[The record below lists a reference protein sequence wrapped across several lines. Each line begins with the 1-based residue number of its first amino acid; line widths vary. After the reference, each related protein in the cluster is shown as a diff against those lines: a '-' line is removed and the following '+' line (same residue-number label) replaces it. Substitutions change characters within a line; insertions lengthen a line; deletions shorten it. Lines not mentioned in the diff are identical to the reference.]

1 MSFQRVLLRFSK
13 KGETRFLSHHD
24 LMRLFERAV
33 RRAELPVRMTE
44 GFNPHPKLA
53 ILLAL
58 PLGAEADEEPLEVEL
73 EEPILPSD
81 VGARLD
87 AQLPRGIRIVGAEAL
102 GDRQKAR
109 PDTMVYRIELP
120 ECDTDLQAQTAA
132 FLAKESVVVTRETPK
147 RRRTI
152 DLRPAVQGIAV
163 EGTALTVELAVAQSG
178 TPKPTEV
185 VEAVLG
191 RAAGSTM
198 RLRRTRV
205 QLCLVG
211 PPGPGA
217 AQE

>member
-44 GFNPHPKLA
+44 GFNPHPKVA
-53 ILLAL
+53 ILQAL

-73 EEPILPSD
+73 DRPLPPQDIAES
-81 VGARLD
+81 LD
-87 AQLPRGIRIVGAEAL
+87 AQLPPGIRIVGARAMDE
-102 GDRQKAR
+102 GEKAR
-109 PDTMVYRIELP
+109 PCGMVYRIELP
-120 ECDTDLQAQTAA
+120 TSDAGLQTRVAD
-132 FLAKESVVVTRETPK
+132 FLARDSVVVERQTPK
-147 RRRTI
+147 RRREI
-152 DLRPAVQGIAV
+152 DIRPAVQRLGV
-163 EGTALTVELAVAQSG
+163 DGTALILELAVAPSG

-191 RAAGSTM
+191 RPGGSAM
-198 RLRRTRV
+198 RMRRTHV
-205 QLCLVG
+205 HLAPKG
-211 PPGPGA
+211 AGA